1 MLESWDMEK
10 KRLVINLNPA
20 DYAVLV
26 GLARDANTNI
36 SNFVRRKV
44 GLPEERQGI
53 RRPDPDPPKKA
64 RRAKGAS

>member
-1 MLESWDMEK
+1 MEK

-44 GLPEERQGI
+44 GLPEERQGVK
-53 RRPDPDPPKKA
+53 RPDDPPKKA
-64 RRAKGAS
+64 RRVKTPR